1 MIKTYQGTIYPWNCD
16 HMNHMNVKFY
26 VEKFDEATWNFFA
39 LLGLISKYLRKNNRG
54 MVALE
59 QNIKYLKE
67 VYAGDNLYIESEIVE
82 IKEKIIR
89 FKHIMKNLETKEN
102 VSETEIVGLHID
114 TDKRKGIA
122 LPDFVILN
130 MQKIRAEK

>member
-26 VEKFDEATWNFFA
+26 VEKFDEATWNFFS
-39 LLGLISKYLRKNNRG
+39 LLGLTSKYLKEEKRG

-67 VYAGDNLYIESEIVE
+67 VLAGDNLYIESEIIE
-82 IKEKIIR
+82 IKGKIIK
-89 FKHIMKNLETKEN
+89 FKHVMINLETREI
-102 VSETEIVGLHID
+102 VSETELVGLHID
-114 TDKRKGIA
+114 TVKRKGVIV
-122 LPDFVILN
+122 PDFVHLN
-130 MQKIRAEK
+130 IQKMRTA

>member
-39 LLGLISKYLRKNNRG
+39 LLGLTSKYLRENNRG

-59 QNIKYLKE
+59 QNIKYKKE
-67 VYAGDNLYIESEIVE
+67 VFAGDNIYCESEVIE

-89 FKHIMKNLETKEN
+89 FKHIMKDLETKEN
-102 VSETEIVGLHID
+102 VSETELVGLHID
-114 TDKRKGIA
+114 TEKRKGIII
-122 LPDFVILN
+122 PDFVKLN
-130 MQKIRAEK
+130 SQKLKTDK